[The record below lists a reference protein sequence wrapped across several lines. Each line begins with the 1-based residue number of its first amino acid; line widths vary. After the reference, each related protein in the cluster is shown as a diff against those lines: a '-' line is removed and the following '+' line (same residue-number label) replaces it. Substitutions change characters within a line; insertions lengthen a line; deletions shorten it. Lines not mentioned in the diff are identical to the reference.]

1 MKKLNKSYKQNS
13 RRIEDNLTNLVLA
26 PVISNLRI

>member
-1 MKKLNKSYKQNS
+1 MKKLNKSYKQNI